1 MFEPTESNEVDIF
14 YTTGDN
20 DAQSRNQQETEAQ
33 PELQFVEDTYSMPV
47 EHKGTAFFL
56 DSCEEAVAL
65 DADLLVLDDVN
76 MQSSEP
82 IKEIIVTVSGLSIEN
97 KTQKFYK
104 TKRKMKRIFSCFV
117 S

>member
-14 YTTGDN
+14 KTTGDN
-20 DAQSRNQQETEAQ
+20 DAQSRSQQETEAK

-47 EHKGTAFFL
+47 EHKGTVFFL

-76 MQSSEP
+76 RHISEP
-82 IKEIIVTVSGLSIEN
+82 IK
-97 KTQKFYK
+97 K
-104 TKRKMKRIFSCFV
+104 
-117 S
+117 